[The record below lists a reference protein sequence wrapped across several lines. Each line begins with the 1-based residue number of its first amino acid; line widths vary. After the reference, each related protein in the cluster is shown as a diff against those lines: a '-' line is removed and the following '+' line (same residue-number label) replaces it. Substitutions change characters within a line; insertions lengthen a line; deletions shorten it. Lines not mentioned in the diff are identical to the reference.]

1 MSAVSWSDWLDF
13 NKEAINNAPETP
25 GVFMM
30 HAAMKILYIGNSNNL
45 RSGLLESL
53 NNPCISESTRF
64 RYSPTENHATIRDE
78 LIEDYKKRH
87 DEKMPKCM

>member
-1 MSAVSWSDWLDF
+1 MSAVSWSDWVDF
-13 NKEAINNAPETP
+13 NKETINNAPETP

-30 HAAMKILYIGNSNNL
+30 HAAMKILYIGNSHNL
-45 RSGLLESL
+45 RSELLESL
-53 NNPCISESTRF
+53 NNPCISEATRF
-64 RYSPTENHATIRDE
+64 RYASTENHATVRDE